1 MKFNMS
7 RALYDA
13 LEECSELDFR
23 DDYSGR
29 FMFGETCFGIV
40 TDSLATV
47 ARDFQNALRD
57 VIRDCTSYEPGPD
70 SIADEAQEL
79 LDTDIFTDYRQDNM
93 GLSFIVYFPGITVE
107 PADEEE

>member
-13 LEECSELDFR
+13 LGECSELDFR

-29 FMFGETCFGIV
+29 CMFGETCFGIV
-40 TDSLATV
+40 TDRVATV
-47 ARDFQNALRD
+47 ARDFQRALRG
-57 VIRDCTSYEPGPD
+57 VIRDCTSYESGPD

-79 LDTDIFTDYRQDNM
+79 LDTDIFQSYCQDSM
-93 GLSFIVYFPGITVE
+93 GLDYIVYFPGVTVE
-107 PADEEE
+107 SE